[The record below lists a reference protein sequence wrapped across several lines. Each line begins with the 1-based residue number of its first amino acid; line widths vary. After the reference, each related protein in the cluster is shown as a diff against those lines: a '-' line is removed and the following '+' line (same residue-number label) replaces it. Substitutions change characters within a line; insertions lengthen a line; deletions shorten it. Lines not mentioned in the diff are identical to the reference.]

1 MLNIRKIW
9 FLLSLAMM
17 PFFAGCV
24 NDDMLPD
31 CPSEEEKPA
40 GNVYIRLQMN
50 LNSDGPGDSRASSR
64 ADEGSTDPAT
74 PVTDPETPGTSK
86 ENAVNTVDILVV
98 NAATDK
104 LTYVESLNADQINK
118 MLTAAD
124 GAVVPI
130 FAAQGQAVKIY
141 AAVNMTE
148 AMRRTF
154 VIGAAMSDLTI
165 SSTGSSYWDVIN
177 EFVPGSNGKQTELEA
192 AGGCIPMTGRFKIT
206 DKNFETE
213 GDDVITISGEHFT
226 EDNSL
231 FVKASVS
238 RIVAK
243 VHVLAECPGLTDMH
257 LDVKYVNAKDAEA
270 EYVPGNEFANWIGW
284 IRLDNVRYFMNG
296 TNKSTYIF
304 PQSNGI
310 ANQYALKDLNM
321 DLFRYRNGRRF
332 TGFEDDFMY
341 YSGMALH
348 KENIS
353 AQSHFSQVEEYNK
366 TTLYNTKANSDV
378 EDRYTAGQY
387 CAENY
392 FTMPDVGSEN
402 DLICTER
409 KDAIPMITHLSIA
422 AKLTPRSIVVKKD
435 YKDNMNAF
443 VKDFVDNPET
453 FYRKYGLKPTDFTD
467 SDADR
472 WNNTIKDRYFKNVTD
487 ESVYR
492 NEFLIIKTASE
503 ADAADIINWSLMGNK
518 LWSGDDADFERSK
531 YPASTFFV
539 YDTQYDGEQAAGAT
553 WNQRYLYLTAGA
565 VNAAKDDNAKI
576 KTYSVP
582 HVGGWGYYYTYLD
595 QLNQAVNDKV
605 PPYRASQVT
614 RNTYYIVTVS
624 NFGYPGGSITR
635 PEFIKVNT
643 VPVGWDYVGRG
654 HVNLH

>member
-1 MLNIRKIW
+1 
-9 FLLSLAMM
+9 MM
-17 PFFAGCV
+17 SFFAGCV

-31 CPSEEEKPA
+31 CSSEEEKPA
-40 GNVYIRLQMN
+40 GNVYIRLQMD

-64 ADEGSTDPAT
+64 ADEGSTDPQ
-74 PVTDPETPGTSK
+74 TPGTSK
-86 ENAVNTVDILVV
+86 ENAVNTVDILVFD
-98 NAATDK
+98 AATDK
-104 LTYVESLNADQINK
+104 LAYVEFLDANRINK
-118 MLTAAD
+118 LTSAD
-124 GAVVPI
+124 GVVVPI
-130 FAAQGQAVKIY
+130 FAAQGQMVKIY

-154 VIGAAMSDLTI
+154 VIGAAMSDLSV

-192 AGGCIPMTGRFKIT
+192 AGGGIPMTGRFKFT

-226 EDNSL
+226 EDNPL
-231 FVKASVS
+231 YVKADVS

-243 VHVLAECPGLTDMH
+243 VHVLALCPDLTDMQ
-257 LDVKYVNAKDAEA
+257 LKVKYVNTVDTEAEA
-270 EYVPGNEFANWIGW
+270 DPGDNWAKWIGW
-284 IRLDNVRYFMNG
+284 IRLDNVRYILNG

-304 PQSNGI
+304 PQSNGV
-310 ANQYALKDLNM
+310 ASQYALKDLNM
-321 DLFRYRNGRRF
+321 DLFSYRNGRRF

-353 AQSHFSQVEEYNK
+353 AQSHFSQVEEFKQETYDN
-366 TTLYNTKANSDV
+366 TTKKSNDV
-378 EDRYTAGQY
+378 ADRYTDGLY

-392 FTMPDVGSEN
+392 FNMPAAGSED
-402 DLICTER
+402 DLFCTER

-422 AKLTPRSIVVKKD
+422 AKLTPRRIVVKKD
-435 YKDNMNAF
+435 FKEKMNLF
-443 VKDFVDNPET
+443 VKDFVENPET
-453 FYRKYGLKPTDFTD
+453 FYKKYGLKPTDFTD
-467 SDADR
+467 SDKDR
-472 WNNTIKDRYFKNVTD
+472 WNNIIKDRYFKNETD
-487 ESVYR
+487 ENVYR
-492 NEFLIIKTASE
+492 NEFRIIKTDSE

-539 YDTQYDGEQAAGAT
+539 YDTQYDGEQPAGAIWT
-553 WNQRYLYLTAGA
+553 QRYLYLTAGA
-565 VNAAKDDNAKI
+565 VNAAKDENAKI

-595 QLNQAVNDKV
+595 QLNLAANGEI
-605 PPYRASQVT
+605 PYRSSQVT
-614 RNTYYIVTVS
+614 RNTYYLVTVE
-624 NFGYPGGSITR
+624 NFGYPGGSISR

-643 VPVGWDYVGRG
+643 VPVGWDYSGRG
-654 HVNLH
+654 HVTLH